1 MGYRG
6 KVEEQIR
13 ARDLRARSWTLADI
27 AAELGVAKSSVSR
40 WVRDVD
46 FVPNPRRTARNRAP
60 NKLQRAKT
68 AEIERF
74 RAEGRERFA
83 ALSDEEF
90 FAAGLGLYAGD
101 GAKQGGSVHF
111 ANSNP
116 AFISFFCR
124 WFRHFFDIDETRL
137 RARLYLHED
146 LDLDAAYEHWAAV
159 TGIPVGQFQQPY
171 RAVLDPSRR
180 HNRHVNGC
188 FHVIYSSKPIL
199 RQILGLIEGLTVTD
213 SLPQREC

>member
-46 FVPNPRRTARNRAP
+46 FVPNPRRTARNRRP
-60 NKLQRAKT
+60 NKLQRAKA

-74 RAEGRERFA
+74 REEGRERFA
-83 ALSDEEF
+83 TLTDEEF

-101 GAKQGGSVHF
+101 GSKKGGSVAF
-111 ANSNP
+111 ANSDP
-116 AFISFFCR
+116 ALVSFVCAWLR
-124 WFRHFFDIDETRL
+124 TFFDIDESRL
-137 RARLYLHED
+137 RVQLYLHAD
-146 LDLDAAYEHWAAV
+146 LDLEAANAHWSGV
-159 TGIPVGQFQQPY
+159 TGVPVAQFHKPY
-171 RAVLDPSRR
+171 RAVVDETRR
-180 HNRHVNGC
+180 HSRHLFGC
-188 FHVIYSSKPIL
+188 CHVRYASRHTL
-199 RQILGLIEGLTVTD
+199 RRMLGMMEALVLVPSNPSIPG
-213 SLPQREC
+213 